1 MIENSWSVS
10 NRHLWDLT
18 NHAHRYFVE
27 PLGGT
32 HARRMLVSRYVS
44 FVQSVKKS
52 PKLTVQLLLQM
63 SKDNLETV
71 TGRNIRYI
79 LTELNQEDIFKIK
92 KSYIKKNLKF
102 APAAEEDD
110 WKIEFV
116 KEITNV
122 KQNVLHVEGNDH
134 GQFTTEELD
143 ELVNYLT
150 TV

>member
-1 MIENSWSVS
+1 MC
-10 NRHLWDLT
+10 
-18 NHAHRYFVE
+18 
-27 PLGGT
+27 P
-32 HARRMLVSRYVS
+32 

-102 APAAEEDD
+102 APAAEDD
-110 WKIEFV
+110 EWKIEFV

-143 ELVNYLT
+143 ELVSYLS